1 MRVEGREEGKAVG
14 VLYSGLAPEAVKQN
28 RRDTPVVGKGMARQ
42 ELPDELAA
50 SRSTAVLP
58 PAAINALARL
68 RHAENEYE
76 EARARDWRRSVVSP
90 GAVLPALFD
99 AVLQARMEC
108 RRLGVI
114 AEGASTP

>member
-1 MRVEGREEGKAVG
+1 MRVEDRELGKAVG
-14 VLYSGLAPEAVKQN
+14 VSSPRLARAAVKQSYE
-28 RRDTPVVGKGMARQ
+28 DDPDDGKGIAR
-42 ELPDELAA
+42 EKLPDELAV

-90 GAVLPALFD
+90 GTVLPRLLEG
-99 AVLQARMEC
+99 VLQARMEC
-108 RRLGVI
+108 RRLGVSPS
-114 AEGASTP
+114 A

>member
-1 MRVEGREEGKAVG
+1 MRVEGREDGKAVG
-14 VLYSGLAPEAVKQN
+14 VPSSRLAPEAVKQD
-28 RRDTPVVGKGMARQ
+28 RRDTPVVGKEMVRQ
-42 ELPDELAA
+42 EPPDELAA

-76 EARARDWRRSVVSP
+76 EVRARDWRRSVVSP
-90 GAVLPALFD
+90 GTVLPRLLEG
-99 AVLQARMEC
+99 VLQARMEC